1 MHIPWACAHVPTDS
15 HSPIFRKAR
24 WLTSVRCISAWA
36 TSHRQKPPCLTIQTG
51 RSPCGG
57 VAEANIS
64 MLRRVWLCRLY
75 ILQNT
80 ARSRSL
86 LHSAREWALFLSTV
100 PRLCCRKASTARR
113 LPSMPLRAARGQAAA
128 TATRRHL
135 EARIIGRRQYCRCR
149 QPMPLP
155 QRAACGNMRLSFQ
168 PTPEWIT
175 ATTRL
180 PHRCALTM
188 W

>member
-1 MHIPWACAHVPTDS
+1 MPTDS

-36 TSHRQKPPCLTIQTG
+36 TSRRQKPPCLTIQTG
-51 RSPCGG
+51 HSLCGG

-80 ARSRSL
+80 AHSRSL
-86 LHSAREWALFLSTV
+86 PHSAREWALFLSMAL
-100 PRLCCRKASTARR
+100 RLCCRKASTARR

-149 QPMPLP
+149 QPTPLP
-155 QRAACGNMRLSFQ
+155 QRATCGNMRLSFQ
-168 PTPEWIT
+168 PTRVSTIP
-175 ATTRL
+175 TTRQQL
-180 PHRCALTM
+180 RYARTM